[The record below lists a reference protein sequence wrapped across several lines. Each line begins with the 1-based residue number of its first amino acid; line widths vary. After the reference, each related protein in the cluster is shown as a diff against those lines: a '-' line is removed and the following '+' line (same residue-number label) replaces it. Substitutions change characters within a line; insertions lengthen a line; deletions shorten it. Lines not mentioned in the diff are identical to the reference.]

1 MDFRLLFSTI
11 AMDKNKKKTS
21 RERMKWE
28 DREQDFLKSLGE
40 NIVRIKKQ
48 KKLTSK
54 EIYESLDID
63 KSNYRRIE
71 AGKTNVSILLLN
83 RIAKALNVEL
93 NDLINI

>member
-1 MDFRLLFSTI
+1 M
-11 AMDKNKKKTS
+11 KKVATREHKIWEENEKEILKT
-21 RERMKWE
+21 
-28 DREQDFLKSLGE
+28 LGQ
-40 NIVRIKKQ
+40 NIVRIKKE

-54 EIYESLDID
+54 QIYEALDID

-93 NDLINI
+93 VELLN